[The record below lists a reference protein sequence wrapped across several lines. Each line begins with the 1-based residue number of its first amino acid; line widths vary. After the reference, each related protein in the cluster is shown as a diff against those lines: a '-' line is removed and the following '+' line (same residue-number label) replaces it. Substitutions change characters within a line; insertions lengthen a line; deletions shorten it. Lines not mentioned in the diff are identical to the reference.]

1 MQHRLRVRSP
11 TVPRFPGGLADANN
25 PVWHCVLSTHY
36 HDAVTE
42 SAFATAAVW
51 SYGLAA
57 AAYVVFAFR
66 LALGWRHSTRALL
79 LMAATLTTVLWAVS
93 GAAVA
98 RWPLSAAW
106 PAAIAFD
113 SLRYGIWFVFLGM
126 LLGGARRADDPVKR
140 ALPVPRWIVVI
151 AAAALVA
158 SLFLTG
164 GEPFAIT
171 LDIERRTAT
180 FGVHLALAIA
190 GLILIEQ
197 LIRRAHPQA
206 RWAIK
211 PLCVGL
217 GGVFAFDLF
226 FYADAMLFGVLD
238 KDIWVARAIANA
250 LIIPFLAVATA
261 RNTGWTIEMHVSRRA
276 VFHSTA
282 LLVSG
287 VFLLVVASA
296 GYFVRYFGG
305 DWGHALQIE
314 LSFAALLAVVLM
326 VSSGSFR
333 AKLKVFVSKHFFS
346 FRYDYREEWLRFT
359 RTLSTENAP
368 QGLQESAIQALA
380 DLVES
385 PGGVLWL
392 REEDEAFHPAARW
405 NMGAVDAVEPDE
417 GPLATFLERTAWVI
431 DLGEHASEP
440 SSYAG
445 LTLPAWMPAIP
456 SAWLVVPLLSGA
468 DLIGFV
474 ILATPRAAIELN
486 WELRDLLKTA
496 SRQAASYLGHVRAAE
511 ALLEARKFDAFN
523 RMSAF
528 VVHDLKNLVA
538 QLSLML
544 RNAERHR
551 DNPDFQRD
559 MLSTVQNVVEHMNK
573 LLLQLR
579 AGTTPVDSPSL
590 VDLES
595 VVRKVA
601 GTKSGGGAA
610 IRLDLAPAVC
620 TLGHEDRLK
629 HVIGHLVQ
637 NAQDATAD
645 RGEVSVRL
653 FRDGNMAVV
662 EIVDTGV
669 GMSPEFIRDR
679 LFKPFET
686 TKAAGMGIG
695 VYESSHYVTAL
706 GGQIKVDSTPNVGTQ
721 VRILLPLAN
730 AASAPAGSMR
740 EVA

>member
-1 MQHRLRVRSP
+1 M
-11 TVPRFPGGLADANN
+11 
-25 PVWHCVLSTHY
+25 
-36 HDAVTE
+36 TE
-42 SAFATAAVW
+42 SAIATAAVW

-57 AAYVVFAFR
+57 VAYVVFAIR
-66 LALGWRHSTRALL
+66 LALGWRRSSRAML
-79 LMAATLTTVLWAVS
+79 LMAATLATVLWAAS

-106 PAAIAFD
+106 PAAIVFD
-113 SLRYGIWFVFLGM
+113 SIRYAIWFVFLAT
-126 LLGGARRADDPVKR
+126 LLQGAHRATDPVT
-140 ALPVPRWIVVI
+140 AAPSVPRWIVV
-151 AAAALVA
+151 LVA
-158 SLFLTG
+158 AGLVVSLVMWG
-164 GEPFAIT
+164 GEPFSLT
-171 LDIERRTAT
+171 LDIDSRTAT
-180 FGVHLALAIA
+180 FGVRLALAVV
-190 GLILIEQ
+190 GLILVEQ

-217 GGVFAFDLF
+217 GGVFGFDLF

-238 KDIWVARAIANA
+238 PDIWVARAIANA
-250 LIIPFLAVATA
+250 SIIPFLAVATA
-261 RNTGWTIEMHVSRRA
+261 RNTGWTIEMHVSRGA

-282 LLVSG
+282 LLLSG
-287 VFLLVVASA
+287 VLLLAVAGA

-333 AKLKVFVSKHFFS
+333 SKLKVFVSKHFFS

-359 RTLSTENAP
+359 RTLSAENSP
-368 QGLQESAIQALA
+368 HGLQESAIQALA
-380 DLVES
+380 NLVES
-385 PGGVLWL
+385 PGGALWL
-392 REEDEAFHPAARW
+392 RAEDESFRPVSRW
-405 NMGAVDAVEPDE
+405 NMGAVDAIEPSG
-417 GPLATFLERTAWVI
+417 GPLADYLKRMGWVI
-431 DLGEHASEP
+431 DLGEYASDQTRYP
-440 SSYAG
+440 G
-445 LTLPAWMPAIP
+445 LTLPAWMKTVP
-456 SAWLVVPLLSGA
+456 SAWLVGPLLSGA

-474 ILATPRAAIELN
+474 ILSTPRAAIELN

-496 SRQAASYLGHVRAAE
+496 SQQAASYLGQLRAAE

-551 DNPDFQRD
+551 DNPEFQRD

-579 AGTTPVDSPSL
+579 TGATPVDSPSL
-590 VDLES
+590 IDLEGIVRR
-595 VVRKVA
+595 VV
-601 GTKSGGGAA
+601 SGKTDGGPP
-610 IRLDLAPAVC
+610 IRLDLTPAMC

-637 NAQDATAD
+637 NAQDATAE

-653 FRDGNMAVV
+653 FPDGRMAVI
-662 EIVDTGV
+662 EIADTGV
-669 GMSPEFIRDR
+669 GMSPDFIRDR

-686 TKAAGMGIG
+686 TKASGMGIG
-695 VYESSHYVTAL
+695 VYESSHYVTGL
-706 GGQIKVDSTPNVGTQ
+706 GGQIAIDSTPNVGTR
-721 VRILLPLAN
+721 VRILLPLAG
-730 AASAPAGSMR
+730 AAAAPEGSLR
-740 EVA
+740 EVACATADPPPATRQHGSAEAVAK

>member
-1 MQHRLRVRSP
+1 M
-11 TVPRFPGGLADANN
+11 
-25 PVWHCVLSTHY
+25 
-36 HDAVTE
+36 TE

-57 AAYVVFAFR
+57 VAYVIFAFR
-66 LALGWRHSTRALL
+66 LALGWRPNSRAML
-79 LMAATLTTVLWAVS
+79 LMAATLTTALWAIS
-93 GAAVA
+93 GVAVA
-98 RWPLSAAW
+98 RWPLSGAW

-113 SLRYGIWFVFLGM
+113 SLRYGIWFVFLGV
-126 LLGGARRADDPVKR
+126 LLQGARRADDAVKV
-140 ALPVPRWIVVI
+140 APGVPRWIV
-151 AAAALVA
+151 ALVA
-158 SLFLTG
+158 AGLVVSLFMWG
-164 GEPFAIT
+164 GEPFALT

-180 FGVHLALAIA
+180 FGIRLALAIA
-190 GLILIEQ
+190 GLILVEQ
-197 LIRRAHPQA
+197 LIRRVHPQA

-217 GGVFAFDLF
+217 GGVFGFDLF
-226 FYADAMLFGVLD
+226 LYADAMLFGVLD
-238 KDIWVARAIANA
+238 RDIWVARAIANA
-250 LIIPFLAVATA
+250 LVIPFLAVATA
-261 RNTGWTIEMHVSRRA
+261 RNAGWKIEMHVSRGA

-287 VFLLVVASA
+287 VFLLAVAGA
-296 GYFVRYFGG
+296 GYFVRYVGG

-314 LSFAALLAVVLM
+314 ISFAALLAVVLM

-333 AKLKVFVSKHFFS
+333 SKLKVFVSKHFFS

-359 RTLSTENAP
+359 RTLSAETSP
-368 QGLQESAIQALA
+368 HGLQESAIQALA

-392 REEDEAFHPAARW
+392 RAEDETFRPAARW
-405 NMGAVDAVEPDE
+405 NAGAVDAVEPPD
-417 GPLATFLERTAWVI
+417 GPLADFLTRMGWVI
-431 DLGEHASEP
+431 DLAE
-440 SSYAG
+440 YATDKTRYPG
-445 LTLPAWMPAIP
+445 LTLPAWMTTVP
-456 SAWLVVPLLSGA
+456 SAWLVVPLLSGT

-474 ILATPRAAIELN
+474 ILSTPRAAIELN

-496 SRQAASYLGHVRAAE
+496 SRQAASYVGHLRAAE

-551 DNPDFQRD
+551 ENPEFQRD

-579 AGTTPVDSPSL
+579 TGETPVDRPSL
-590 VDLES
+590 IDLEAIVRR
-595 VVRKVA
+595 VVS
-601 GTKSGGGAA
+601 TKTDGRMP
-610 IRLDLAPAVC
+610 IRLELTPATC
-620 TLGHEDRLK
+620 ALGHEDRLK

-645 RGEVSVRL
+645 RGEVTVRL
-653 FRDGNMAVV
+653 FRDGRMAVI

-669 GMSPEFIRDR
+669 GMNPDFIRDR

-686 TKAAGMGIG
+686 TKTSGMGIG
-695 VYESSHYVTAL
+695 VYESSHYVTGL
-706 GGQIKVDSTPNVGTQ
+706 GGQITIDSTPNVGTR
-721 VRILLPLAN
+721 VRILLPLAD
-730 AASAPAGSMR
+730 AAAAAEGTLK
-740 EVA
+740 EIA

>member
-1 MQHRLRVRSP
+1 
-11 TVPRFPGGLADANN
+11 
-25 PVWHCVLSTHY
+25 
-36 HDAVTE
+36 VTE
-42 SAFATAAVW
+42 SAFATVAFW

-57 AAYVVFAFR
+57 VAYIVFAVR
-66 LALGWRHSTRALL
+66 LALGWRPSSRAMLL
-79 LMAATLTTVLWAVS
+79 VAATLATVLWAIS

-113 SLRYGIWFVFLGM
+113 SLRYGIWFVFLGT
-126 LLGGARRADDPVKR
+126 LLQGTRQAGDAVKVTR
-140 ALPVPRWIVVI
+140 GIPRLIVVMV
-151 AAAALVA
+151 AAGLVAAL
-158 SLFLTG
+158 FLQG
-164 GEPFAIT
+164 GEPFAMT
-171 LDIERRTAT
+171 LDVERRTAT
-180 FGVHLALAIA
+180 FGIRLALAVF
-190 GLILIEQ
+190 GLILVEQ

-217 GGVFAFDLF
+217 GGVFGFDLF
-226 FYADAMLFGVLD
+226 FYADAMLFGALD
-238 KDIWVARAIANA
+238 LDIWVARAIANA
-250 LIIPFLAVATA
+250 LVIPFLAVATA
-261 RNTGWTIEMHVSRRA
+261 RNAGWAIEMHVSRGA

-282 LLVSG
+282 LLLSG
-287 VFLLVVASA
+287 VVLLAVAGA

-314 LSFAALLAVVLM
+314 LSFAALLAIVLM

-333 AKLKVFVSKHFFS
+333 SKLKVFVSKHFFS

-359 RTLSTENAP
+359 RTLSTENSP
-368 QGLQESAIQALA
+368 QGLQESGIQALA

-392 REEDEAFHPAARW
+392 RGDDESFRPVARW
-405 NMGAVDAVEPDE
+405 NMSAVEAVEPPD
-417 GPLATFLERTAWVI
+417 GPLADFLKRTGWVV
-431 DLGEHASEP
+431 DLGEHASDKAHYP
-440 SSYAG
+440 G
-445 LTLPAWMPAIP
+445 LTLPKWITTIP
-456 SAWLVVPLLSGA
+456 SAWLVVPLLSGT

-474 ILATPRAAIELN
+474 ILSTPRAAIELN

-496 SRQAASYLGHVRAAE
+496 SRQAASYLGHLRAAE

-528 VVHDLKNLVA
+528 VVHDLKNLVS

-551 DNPDFQRD
+551 DNPEFQRD

-579 AGTTPVDSPSL
+579 AGAAPVDSPSL
-590 VDLES
+590 IDLEG
-595 VVRKVA
+595 VVRKVVSA
-601 GTKSGGGAA
+601 KTNGRAP
-610 IRLDLAPAVC
+610 IRLELTPATC
-620 TLGHEDRLK
+620 ALGHEDRLK

-637 NAQDATAD
+637 NAQDATAE
-645 RGEVSVRL
+645 RGEVAVRL
-653 FRDGNMAVV
+653 FRDGRMAV
-662 EIVDTGV
+662 IDIADTGV
-669 GMSPEFIRDR
+669 GMTSEFIRDR

-686 TKAAGMGIG
+686 TKASGMGIG
-695 VYESSHYVTAL
+695 VYESSHYVAGL
-706 GGQIKVDSTPNVGTQ
+706 GGQITIDSTPDVGTR
-721 VRILLPLAN
+721 VRILLPLAD
-730 AASAPAGSMR
+730 AAATPEGPLR